1 MPINSGFAGYVGFI
15 SGSLRG
21 LISASVWLPTVPH
34 VPGVMA
40 RSHSGSRYCP
50 ATTRANGEP
59 AGATRLSESGA
70 DMGAYGAG
78 ALKWI
83 VLALRVKVPAVVVTS
98 LPKSFTNTSG
108 EVLAVPVDL

>member
-1 MPINSGFAGYVGFI
+1 MIARTVVDSDQSSHEPDDIPE
-15 SGSLRG
+15 
-21 LISASVWLPTVPH
+21 SADASAPVRCQ
-34 VPGVMA
+34 A
-40 RSHSGSRYCP
+40 GSRNIP

-78 ALKWI
+78 ALEWI
-83 VLALRVKVPAVVVTS
+83 VLALRVKVPAVDVTS